1 MANMNGRNGKK
12 TGAQLQRDIDESLA
26 ARQKREAKRGA
37 SASLLPQYQTNDPRT
52 GLQRYSDEEYERREL
67 REANEKLREVE
78 KAPLADRKEGAA
90 RFFEAM
96 RDRPEI
102 VGERVGWLLDGNY
115 GYGSKMLAKRV
126 LSSPRMNRAAALTHM
141 VAAFEWSTPGAMARA
156 GWKKLTASQQ
166 AALDRAVLKAIR
178 DAEAES

>member
-12 TGAQLQRDIDESLA
+12 TGAQLQRDIDASLA
-26 ARQKREAKRGA
+26 KANIKSPSQV
-37 SASLLPQYQTNDPRT
+37 
-52 GLQRYSDEEYERREL
+52 EYERREL
-67 REANEKLREVE
+67 AEANQRLREIE
-78 KAPLADRKEGAA
+78 KAPLADRKEAA
-90 RFFEAM
+90 ATFFEAM
-96 RDRPEI
+96 RDQPEI

-115 GYGSKMLAKRV
+115 GYGQMLMAKRV

-141 VAAFEWSTPGAMARA
+141 VAAFEWSTPNAMARA